1 MELLTI
7 LGNNCENYLFIIY
20 DLQLIIIVNYFNHII
35 WDMEKKSRKTVFH
48 SLLLMEQYINSVMDV
63 EDNIIIFVDHI
74 IIVVRDEMMKNC
86 NRRGKL

>member
-1 MELLTI
+1 
-7 LGNNCENYLFIIY
+7 
-20 DLQLIIIVNYFNHII
+20 
-35 WDMEKKSRKTVFH
+35 MEKESRKTVFH

-63 EDNIIIFVDHI
+63 EDNIIIFIDHI